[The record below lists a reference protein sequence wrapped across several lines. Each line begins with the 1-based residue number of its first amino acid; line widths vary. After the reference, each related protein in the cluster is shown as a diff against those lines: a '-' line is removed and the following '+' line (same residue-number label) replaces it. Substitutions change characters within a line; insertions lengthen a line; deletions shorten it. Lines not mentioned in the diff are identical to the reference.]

1 MSTRKER
8 GLSERIYLL
17 DAKYDRSQ
25 WNLSVKGSSKSI
37 YKIILSSTVIKC
49 KCMDFAI
56 RKKVCKHLY
65 FILGRILKNSQI
77 TNSINSV
84 TDIIENYSN
93 ISDMLKEVLHNHVHA
108 TGSKDL
114 EKIEYDTND
123 MCCICFEPFGNETV
137 DQCTMTCKNTFH
149 SECIN
154 LWLSKSDNCPL
165 CRSSWTDPQTD
176 NPLEEFNRL
185 ILS

>member
-17 DAKYDRSQ
+17 EAKYDENK
-25 WNLSVKGSSKSI
+25 WDLSVKGSSKSI
-37 YKIILSSTVIKC
+37 YKIILSSKYIKC
-49 KCMDFAI
+49 KCMDFTI

-84 TDIIENYSN
+84 TDIVENYSN
-93 ISDMLKEVLHNHVHA
+93 ISNMLKEVLHNHMNDS
-108 TGSKDL
+108 SKTL
-114 EKIEYDTND
+114 EKLEYDNND
-123 MCCICFEPFGNETV
+123 MCCICFEPFGDENV

-154 LWLSKSDNCPL
+154 LWLSKNDNCPL
-165 CRSSWTDPQTD
+165 CRSSWINPQSD
-176 NPLEEFNRL
+176 NPLEEFKG
-185 ILS
+185 LSLS